1 MQKQAVPIW
10 LADAAYIQQLS
21 VAEDVP
27 IWLADAARKS
37 KISDENM
44 LRSDLQMQQITI
56 KLSKSEHVPFWL
68 ADAAYIHQVSVA
80 EDVPIWLSLTANT
93 MQQIKYGCS
102 NLVCRHSK

>member
-1 MQKQAVPIW
+1 MFSIRFAGTANASNEMQKQAVPIW

-44 LRSDLQMQQITI
+44 LRSDLQVQQITI

-80 EDVPIWLSLTANT
+80 EDVPI
-93 MQQIKYGCS
+93 
-102 NLVCRHSK
+102 